1 MKLLVKTSLYYLILS
16 IPVLIIAGGISY
28 FIISSEVKTSNNE
41 LLLKRKLKIENYIQL
56 GDSISWRFITQSG
69 EATVLSM
76 QNMQQSQ
83 DIFSDTL
90 IFDSTE
96 NELAPNS
103 LLTSISNIGNKTY
116 FVRIWRSTIEFD
128 ELVEGIITG
137 MVFIYIFLL
146 VVFIGI
152 NWWVSRSL
160 WKPFY
165 QILESLKAF
174 RPNSKQSPEI
184 LSTSI
189 REFKAL
195 NQSVSEMMD
204 KMIADFKRQKQFTEN
219 ASHEMQTPLAIIK
232 AKIDLLIQSDKL
244 TENETDLIVEIE
256 NSCTKLSRLNKSLLL
271 LTKIENRQFVTEE
284 VVSINK
290 VLDDSIALF
299 KDDFDSKHI
308 KLTKVIESEKF
319 IRINPDLCSVLV
331 NNLIQNAIRH
341 NKEKGNIEILLT
353 DEKLFISNTG
363 ALVALDE
370 TKIFDRFQKNVSSH
384 DSLGLGLAIVKEIAD
399 INGLEVIYSYTSNTH
414 SFSIIF

>member
-116 FVRIWRSTIEFD
+116 SVRIWRSTIEFD

-284 VVSINK
+284 VVSFNK
-290 VLDDSIALF
+290 VLDDSISLF
-299 KDDFDSKHI
+299 KEDFEAKHI
-308 KLTKVIESEKF
+308 KMTKVVESEKF
-319 IRINPDLCSVLV
+319 IRFNPDLCSVLV

-341 NKEKGNIEILLT
+341 NKEKGTIEILLA
-353 DEKLFISNTG
+353 DKQFSISNTG
-363 ALVALDE
+363 ALGALDE
-370 TKIFDRFQKNVSSH
+370 TKIFDRFQKNVSSYE
-384 DSLGLGLAIVKEIAD
+384 SLGLGLAIVKEIAD
-399 INGLEVIYSYTSNTH
+399 INGLKVIYKYTSNTH
-414 SFSIIF
+414 SFNLIF